1 MLLIVYDRK
10 LVEKQGSNTM
20 TGTELDSIVKPR
32 LFIIRTLKD
41 CGDKV
46 TQGTFVVGVL
56 LKNGEIGKF

>member
-1 MLLIVYDRK
+1 
-10 LVEKQGSNTM
+10 M
-20 TGTELDSIVKPR
+20 TGTELDSSVKPR
-32 LFIIRTLKD
+32 LFVILTLKD